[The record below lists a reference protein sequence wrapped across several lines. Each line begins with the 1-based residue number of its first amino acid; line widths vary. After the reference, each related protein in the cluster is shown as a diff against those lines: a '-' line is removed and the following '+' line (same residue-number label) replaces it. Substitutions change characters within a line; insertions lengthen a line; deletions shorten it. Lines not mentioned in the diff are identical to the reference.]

1 MPEAGSIKVGNAWIK
16 ITPELDHSQLK
27 AQLDRAEKEIAAFSG
42 KTETLA
48 RQTANLRAKLEEYV
62 TARYGEEAAKRVKLE
77 QAAAAKRSEYSKTET
92 AALMKAFATVTEAS
106 SKAERAQTVA
116 RETAARQRERIALN
130 ARNLE
135 VRYGTEVAASYRKDV
150 AAMMKNNKGLS
161 IVRINEAKQWS
172 AAEILEQRKIA
183 AENLKQTRI
192 RETQVKTLSAL
203 VIRQAQLEAT
213 EAVKAART
221 AQAAYTSAYTTR
233 HAQILSTMNSLK
245 AASIAA
251 AQGQIAAAQAAKRA
265 SQQTITANNGTVKA
279 LQANAQKAEK
289 SWGRSTYNM
298 GRQINSFGSSV
309 TELGR
314 NINSN
319 LVTPLAAAGA
329 AMSALGISA
338 ADSIVQAQTALKGIG
353 ISNKDTSNFIE
364 TLKEFGVQTPY
375 TVEDMFKYGS
385 QYARSNTSHGMN
397 SQKASTRATDLVQ
410 AVGDLAAYGGNTDPA
425 LVERTLR
432 AVGNIMESD
441 RASLRNVRTIAE
453 SGGLDIQSLA
463 QMLGFKDRQMTEAEI
478 ADRQKQM
485 DKMKVSWEPGKTSK
499 ASGQMMLWMAKAAET
514 GGVPGLAVT
523 DALIE
528 RAGDIGSGE
537 PGSPARQMGAATVKG
552 RLSNMY
558 EATKFGLSDMFV
570 SEDQKSGL
578 YKYTG
583 AGAALMG
590 NASPVYEQKKNGDYK
605 LDKDG
610 NRIVKG
616 YQYEGGL
623 LETLGGLGADL
634 KEPSGKVIA
643 GLFES
648 LTTLAG
654 WAESAVKVL
663 TDHPGITD
671 AVVEIGKWAALV
683 GVGAL
688 ALGLLIKTFG
698 LLTKALSPVAMLA
711 KGLFKTV
718 KGTVKIGNQV
728 VRGALGSD
736 GDSYRDRYRNART
749 ASNGG
754 DNRSLGRRAVD
765 SVRGRNSQVA
775 EIKVDTDKAKQ
786 KINELDAEIEGL
798 RTKIRNFKGENFNE
812 LADHLAGSDSS
823 VKAAAERA
831 AKAVREA
838 DTATTNL
845 KGLKLQALEGEFNK
859 VTENTNSLKSQVS
872 RAASKVSDLNSKGLG
887 DLDGELTGA
896 KGKSKSLDSALSA
909 AAKQAGNLNGKSLGQ
924 LKGQVDHVKDAAE
937 AASAKVGGGKSSLAS
952 RVGQLNEMST
962 SSVVRQIKKLK
973 DALGDSADKA
983 KTLNSR
989 LNDIANHAPGGGGSS
1004 SGKKTKKALGGVLP
1018 GYTPGRDVHVFSSPT
1033 AGELHLSGGE
1043 AVMRPEFTAAVGA
1056 DEVNRINSAARTGG
1070 VGGVRAAMKFAKGGV
1085 LQRLGLGGIDDAMR
1099 TFNMGPDILG
1109 ATGAASL
1116 YNSSDAL
1123 GGPTRQGIQGG
1134 GKGGTRFIGS
1144 DVGSKFRG
1152 QYDFLTRDVFDLLKK
1167 AKIPSGWSQA
1177 VGIVGG
1183 ALSPV
1188 SAEYFW
1194 DDVWKGQGNAL
1205 ERGQTYLSHM
1215 FSPKTLQKIVSN
1227 LFGGGWDSLKGLWET
1242 GKKLV
1247 TDPIGMI
1254 KDSINGVWEV
1264 SRNSYNGFVENVAGL
1279 REIWQN
1285 PMGHGSQVAGEIYET
1300 AKENLPN
1307 LDKLFDFSGKG
1318 LSSSPPELDGLLGDA
1333 TVSPGAGDSVSR
1345 WTPLVKMVL
1354 AQLGLPQS
1362 DLGLVLH
1369 RIKVESGGN
1378 PKAINTW
1385 DINAKNGVPSQGLM
1399 QTIPPTFAAYA
1410 GPYKSRGITDPLAS
1424 IYAGL
1429 NYATS
1434 RYGANWRKALSGTQ
1448 GYATGTDG
1456 AARGWAWVGEE
1467 GPELVNFSGGETVL
1481 THGDSVLAASNV
1493 QRGYASGTTST
1504 RTTGLAAD
1512 AKKGISTLNTA
1523 VSKLY
1528 SIITKAFSS
1537 DRIGSGT
1544 ANSLNKWLDKQNKSL
1559 QKLVTERATIA
1570 TKLKAANTKLTDVKA
1585 QESEMATSIA
1595 DNAKQERSLTGLF
1608 NSEGVSFSSALSGL
1622 KERLKAIQ
1630 SFKSNIARLSE
1641 AGYSEEII
1649 AEISDAGIEQGSAM
1663 AKELLTASKSQV
1675 SQFNSA
1681 YSTIGTEATALGK
1694 SAAKT
1699 YYATGKQAAQAL
1711 VDGLT
1716 AEDKKLTKGIEKLAA
1731 SIQKKFKKSIKIGSN
1746 SPVDSSLAALL
1757 TWFTGQGQAVKG
1769 GGSTSKKKTTRTTT
1783 TYSTDSKGQK
1793 VTTVTTTTTDPAK
1806 GSTTTVTKRTV
1817 GGKTTSSTKVS
1828 KIKGYATGTRSAS
1841 RGVALVGERGPE
1853 LINFKGGERVY
1864 NDKETASV
1872 MGPRYEI
1879 HIHEAKAENTT
1890 QSVLRALKYA
1900 ETMAAL

>member
-1 MPEAGSIKVGNAWIK
+1 MPEAGSIKVGNAWIR
-16 ITPELDHSQLK
+16 ITPELDHSQMK
-27 AQLDRAEKEIAAFSG
+27 AQLELAEKEIAAFSG
-42 KTETLA
+42 KQQTLA
-48 RQTANLRAKLEEYV
+48 RQTANLRTKLEEYV

-77 QAAAAKRSEYSKTET
+77 QAASAKRAEYLKTDT
-92 AALMKAFATVTEAS
+92 AAQIKAFATVAEAS
-106 SKAERAQTVA
+106 AKAEQAKMAAAER
-116 RETAARQRERIALN
+116 AARQRERVALN
-130 ARNLE
+130 SRNLE
-135 VRYGTEVAASYRKDV
+135 VTYGAEVAASYRKNV
-150 AAMMKNNKGLS
+150 AAMMKDNKSLS

-172 AAEILEQRKIA
+172 AAEILEQRKVA
-183 AENLKQTRI
+183 AENLRQTRA
-192 RETQVKTLSAL
+192 REAQVKTLSAL

-213 EAVKAART
+213 EAAKAART

-233 HAQILSTMNSLK
+233 QAQILSTMNSLK
-245 AASIAA
+245 AASITA

-265 SQQTITANNGTVKA
+265 SQQTITANNNTVKA
-279 LQANAQKAEK
+279 LQANASKAET
-289 SWGRSTYNM
+289 SWGRSTYTM
-298 GRQINSFGSSV
+298 GRHINSFGSSV

-397 SQKASTRATDLVQ
+397 SQKASTRASDLVQ

-485 DKMKVSWEPGKTSK
+485 DKMGVSWEPGKTSK

-537 PGSPARQMGAATVKG
+537 PGSPARQMGAATIKG

-558 EATKFGLSDMFV
+558 EATKFGLSDMFI
-570 SEDQKSGL
+570 SEDKVSGL

-590 NASPVYEQKKNGDYK
+590 NASPVYEQKRNGDYK

-623 LETLGGLGADL
+623 LETLGGLGSDL

-648 LTTLAG
+648 LTTLGG
-654 WAESAVKVL
+654 WAASAVEVL
-663 TDHPGITD
+663 KGNPGITD

-711 KGLFKTV
+711 KGAFKAV
-718 KGTVKIGNQV
+718 RGSGRVINQTA
-728 VRGALGSD
+728 RGALGSN
-736 GDSYRDRYRNART
+736 GDSYRDRYRNARA
-749 ASNGG
+749 ASHGG
-754 DNRSLGRRAVD
+754 DSRSLGRRALD
-765 SVRGRNSQVA
+765 SVRGRNSQVE
-775 EIKVDTDKAKQ
+775 EIQVNTDRAKQ
-786 KINELDAEIEGL
+786 KINELETEIESL

-823 VKAAAERA
+823 VKTAAEKA
-831 AKAVREA
+831 ARAVREA

-859 VTENTNSLKSQVS
+859 VADNTSSLKSRVS
-872 RAASKVSDLNSKGLG
+872 RAASQVSDLNGQGLG
-887 DLDGELTGA
+887 DLDGELTDA
-896 KGKSKSLDSALSA
+896 KGKSKSLDTALGA
-909 AAKQAGNLNGKSLGQ
+909 AATRAGNLNGKSLGAI
-924 LKGQVDHVKDAAE
+924 KGQVDHVKDAAD
-937 AASAKVGGGKSSLAS
+937 AATNKVGGGKASLIS
-952 RVGQLNEMST
+952 RVGQLNGMST
-962 SSVVRQIKKLK
+962 GSVVQQIKKLK
-973 DALGDSADKA
+973 DALDDAGGKA
-983 KTLNSR
+983 RTLNDR
-989 LNDIANHAPGGGGSS
+989 LANISAHAPGRGGSS
-1004 SGKKTKKALGGVLP
+1004 KKTKKALGGVLP

-1056 DEVNRINSAARTGG
+1056 DEVNRINAAARAGG
-1070 VGGVRAAMKFAKGGV
+1070 VGGVRTAMKFAKGGV

-1099 TFNMGPDILG
+1099 TFNMGPDLLG

-1116 YNSSDAL
+1116 YSSSDAL

-1152 QYDFLTRDVFDLLKK
+1152 QYDFLTRDVFDLMRK
-1167 AKIPSGWSQA
+1167 AKVPSGWSQA

-1264 SRNSYNGFVENVAGL
+1264 SKNSYDGFVENVSGL

-1285 PMGHGSQVAGEIYET
+1285 PMAYGSQVAGEIYET

-1307 LDKLFDFSGKG
+1307 LDRLFDFSGKG
-1318 LSSSPPELDGLLGDA
+1318 LSSSPPELDGILGDA
-1333 TVSPGAGDSVSR
+1333 TVSPGTGDSVTR

-1354 AQLGLPQS
+1354 SQLGLPQS

-1378 PKAINTW
+1378 PKAINNW

-1429 NYATS
+1429 NYATT
-1434 RYGANWRKALSGTQ
+1434 RYGANWRKALSGTK
-1448 GYATGTDG
+1448 GYASGTDG

-1467 GPELVNFSGGETVL
+1467 GPELVRFSGGETVL
-1481 THGDSVLAASNV
+1481 THEDSMLASTSV
-1493 QRGYASGTTST
+1493 QRGYASGTSST

-1512 AKKGISTLNTA
+1512 AKKGVSTLNSA
-1523 VSKLY
+1523 VNKLY
-1528 SIITKAFSS
+1528 LIITKAFTSN
-1537 DRIGSGT
+1537 RIGSGT
-1544 ANSLNKWLDKQNKSL
+1544 ANSLNKWLDKQNKTL
-1559 QKLVTERATIA
+1559 QKLVGRRAAIA
-1570 TKLKAANTKLTDVKA
+1570 TKLKAANSKLADVKA

-1595 DNAKQERSLTGLF
+1595 DGTKQERSLTGLF

-1622 KERLKAIQ
+1622 KDRLQAIKSFQ
-1630 SFKSNIARLSE
+1630 SNMAKLSG
-1641 AGYSEEII
+1641 AGYSKEII
-1649 AEISDAGIEQGSAM
+1649 AEIAEAGVEQGSAM

-1675 SQFNSA
+1675 GQFNSV
-1681 YSTIGTEATALGK
+1681 YSAIGAESSALGK
-1694 SAAKT
+1694 SVAKT
-1699 YYATGKQAAQAL
+1699 YYATGKKAAQAL

-1716 AEDKKLTKGIEKLAA
+1716 AEDKRLTKGIEKLAS
-1731 SIQKKFKKSIKIGSN
+1731 SIEKKFKKSLKISSK
-1746 SPVDSSLAALL
+1746 SPVDSSLATLL
-1757 TWFTGQGQAVKG
+1757 TWLTGQGQAVKG

-1783 TYSTDSKGQK
+1783 TYSKDSKGRN

-1806 GSTTTVTKRTV
+1806 GTTTTVTKRTV
-1817 GGKTTSSTKVS
+1817 GGKTTTSTKVS
-1828 KIKGYATGTRSAS
+1828 KIKGYATGTRSAA
-1841 RGVALVGERGPE
+1841 RGVALVGEKGPE

-1864 NDKETASV
+1864 NDKDTANM

-1890 QSVLRALKYA
+1890 QAVLRAMQYA